1 MTWLKTHKKQVF
13 TWLLILATLGCQI
26 FIFSNSLRDGEE
38 SAKQSGIVVELVK
51 PPVEQLLPAVKVE
64 PTEQNIVR
72 FVRKAAHFL
81 EFALLGCL
89 CCFTARRFTEK
100 KGLFLTLPLG
110 YAVLTA
116 FADEGIQLLSA
127 GRAGR
132 LTDVLIDSA
141 GAVTGLLFAFGCLA
155 LWGYFRKR
163 KDKNKV
169 THKNTEEM
177 K

>member
-1 MTWLKTHKKQVF
+1 MTWCKAHKGQIL
-13 TWLLILATLGCQI
+13 TWILLLAVAGCQI

-38 SAKQSGIVVELVK
+38 SAKQSGAIVELVK

-64 PTEQNIVR
+64 PTEHNIAV

-89 CCFTARRFTEK
+89 CCFAARRFTEK
-100 KGLFLTLPLG
+100 KRWFLTVPLG

-116 FADEGIQLLSA
+116 FADEGIQLFSE
-127 GRAGR
+127 GRAGK

-141 GAVTGLLFAFGCLA
+141 GALTGLLFAFGCLA
-155 LWGYFRKR
+155 LWGHFRK
-163 KDKNKV
+163 KQEKKS
-169 THKNTEEM
+169 
-177 K
+177 